1 VADQLSKSS
10 KELLGKL
17 PADFNPGRPRPYVE
31 HDGYLVMFVPDSDL
45 DGLKS
50 FHLVI
55 KRTYH
60 IAPDQ
65 RLERTTW
72 QRQICQGDEYFDG
85 AGPFESSLRTETEL
99 GPPKAATDIIVNA
112 TCYAP
117 GGEATHCYP
126 EVRVGKHLKRLIVIG
141 NRIATIRAGKD
152 PEFTPAQKF
161 SALPV
166 RYEYAYGGVDQ
177 QHSMAPLMCPTNPLG
192 MGYLVAGLDADPP
205 RDRWTVMPNI
215 EDPENLIQPGS
226 LLVPSVQDAKVREP
240 AGLGWV
246 PRHWE
251 PRALLAGMPAGAK
264 PLWQKLFGDK
274 DKEGKHF
281 KELQAGFWNGAPRGL
296 QVPLLEGHEKISL
309 KHLHR
314 TREEFALVLP
324 MDQPRLRV
332 GINDTELQKVA
343 VKLNTVQIE
352 VEKGEVYLSWRGTL
366 PAPNGLKSLEDL
378 TRVLL
383 EVDGQLVLPAPLVGT
398 GFPIDLLTGAFPG
411 PDLLELKGLP
421 KPGG

>member
-1 VADQLSKSS
+1 MAEQLSKDS
-10 KELLGKL
+10 KELAGKL
-17 PADFNPGRPRPYVE
+17 DPDFNAGRQRPYVE

-45 DGLKS
+45 DGLKA
-50 FHLVI
+50 FHMVI
-55 KRTYH
+55 KRTYQLM
-60 IAPDQ
+60 PDQ

-72 QRQICQGDEYFDG
+72 QRQLCLADEYWDKG
-85 AGPFESSLRTETEL
+85 GPFETSLRTEAEL
-99 GPPKAATDIIVNA
+99 GPPKPLADVIVNA

-126 EVRVGKHLKRLIVIG
+126 EVRVGKALRRLIVIG
-141 NRIATIRAGKD
+141 NRTAVLRPGRD
-152 PEFTPAQKF
+152 VVFTPAQKF
-161 SALPV
+161 SALPM
-166 RYEYAYGGVDQ
+166 RYEYAYGGVDR

-192 MGYLVAGLDADPP
+192 MGYMVAGLDADPP

-215 EDPENLIQPGS
+215 EDPEQLIQPNS
-226 LLVPSVQDAKVREP
+226 LLVPAVQDAKVREP
-240 AGLGWV
+240 AGFGWI

-264 PLWQKLFGDK
+264 PLWEKLFGDN

-281 KELQAGFWNGAPRGL
+281 KQMQAGFWNGAPRAL
-296 QVPLLEGHEKISL
+296 QVALEGHEKITL

-314 TREEFALVLP
+314 TREELALMLP

-332 GINDTELQKVA
+332 AINATEMQKVP

-352 VEKGEVYLSWRGTL
+352 VEKGEVYLTWRGTL
-366 PAPNGLKSLEDL
+366 PAPAGLTSLEDL

-383 EVDGQLVLPAPLVGT
+383 EVDGELTLPAPLVGT
-398 GFPIDLLTGAFPG
+398 GFPLDLLTGAFPG
-411 PDLLELKGLP
+411 PDLLALKGLP